1 MVKDP
6 TVTGQA
12 QHLSQD
18 AAFRDVIPKQ
28 EGLSIEL
35 KGNAFNEIGSQHYNA
50 HNSLES
56 FWNNYRKGG
65 DLYGEMPTVGEYN
78 RALYSSLRNA
88 EISKS
93 DSAFSVL
100 KAFNQQRGFG
110 LSNTD
115 LVPRIPGRINQSK

>member
-1 MVKDP
+1 MSRKLL
-6 TVTGQA
+6 TI
-12 QHLSQD
+12 H
-18 AAFRDVIPKQ
+18 
-28 EGLSIEL
+28 
-35 KGNAFNEIGSQHYNA
+35 NA